1 MCVKILNE
9 LFLFTQQ
16 QLLSPYALNITH
28 PSRKTPMRNIIKL
41 VVVITLFCFIF
52 VCFVCL
58 SLITTTMPLKSIYES
73 NLKLKYD
80 SEIIFISYI
89 PSSEYVCSLPLI
101 IFAITLRSNCRFRV
115 VGKVVISYY
124 CV

>member
-1 MCVKILNE
+1 
-9 LFLFTQQ
+9 
-16 QLLSPYALNITH
+16 
-28 PSRKTPMRNIIKL
+28 
-41 VVVITLFCFIF
+41 
-52 VCFVCL
+52 
-58 SLITTTMPLKSIYES
+58 MPLKSVYES

-80 SEIIFISYI
+80 SEIIFISCI

-124 CV
+124 CVEYYFKCEYLSFERYLILESVILRMKIVNRIKNNFNSEIKYYLFKFNFGSLGHSW